1 MSKEDAVSKE
11 KTDNSADQVDRL
23 AKYRDDLGGAERKVA
38 RLVVLG
44 RYMPLLAF
52 GLLVP
57 LITIFLPHAGDVRGF
72 DVLFDTPV
80 AQNNDT
86 TKPEMIFSW
95 LRLTAILLTIGTI
108 VSKSWMVAWV
118 TWAFAGVAW
127 WYNVF
132 AVWMRQTRPPTLT
145 GDGPA
150 IPLVFSLLGLTVLFI
165 AMSAVVFQ
173 KNPLQRALAAARREE
188 AHRDEESRLA
198 QQRLRTGIEEREVA
212 EIVDDRRARAKARRQ
227 RKAEQEAAQEAEQDS
242 ES

>member
-23 AKYRDDLGGAERKVA
+23 AKYRDDLGGAERKAA
-38 RLVVLG
+38 RQVVLG

-52 GLLVP
+52 GFLVP

-150 IPLVFSLLGLTVLFI
+150 IPLIFSLLGLTVLFI

-198 QQRLRTGIEEREVA
+198 QQRLRTGIEECEVA
-212 EIVDDRRARAKARRQ
+212 EIVDDRRAHAKARRQ
-227 RKAEQEAAQEAEQDS
+227 RKAEQKAEQDS
-242 ES
+242 EQDSES